1 MWKSEKF
8 SSLEDKLKLNISGY
22 SESGSFSLIGITE
35 NGDKKQIYKKYISE
49 NFEISYEFDP
59 ISLAIYSGIS
69 EFYGEIDCECSV
81 DRWEISKV
89 EDEKSSQKDNECLVD
104 NGFVT
109 VAQENGAEIRV
120 SVIPK
125 KVLFVGN
132 SILLGMFS
140 SYGMCATDKYHDYA
154 YLTEQKILEL
164 SPDCTFSRLYASPFE
179 HSESREAF
187 DEWFYNFINPTTQ
200 KESYKSFDRDLD
212 LIVFQLM
219 DNVNTPEKTE
229 AFKKNMP
236 ELLRRVKKLSPKARI
251 LWVYGWFMKREI
263 VDFIKESCAKWNI
276 ETLDISSTRTKE
288 NEAISGQTSISPD
301 GEKITV
307 KDTWITHPGDGGM
320 AAIAD
325 LIIKKIFGN

>member
-1 MWKSEKF
+1 MWKSETF
-8 SSLEDKLKLNISGY
+8 SSLEDKLKIRVSGY
-22 SESGSFSLIGITE
+22 AEGGKFSLVGFTE
-35 NGDKKQIYKKYISE
+35 NGDEKTIYEKEIE
-49 NFEISYEFDP
+49 GNFDLTYEFDP
-59 ISLAIYSGIS
+59 VSLAIYSELVKFGAKIS
-69 EFYGEIDCECSV
+69 GECHIDLWSTK
-81 DRWEISKV
+81 KV
-89 EDEKSSQKDNECLVD
+89 EDTHDAIFDNENVIKNGLVP
-104 NGFVT
+104 VK
-109 VAQENGAEIRV
+109 QENGEEILV

-236 ELLRRVKKLSPKARI
+236 ELLSRVKKLSPKARI
-251 LWVYGWFMKREI
+251 IWVYGWFMKREI
-263 VDFIKESCAKWNI
+263 VDFIKESCAKWTR

-325 LIIKKIFGN
+325 LMIKKIFGN

>member
-1 MWKSEKF
+1 MWKSETF
-8 SSLEDKLKLNISGY
+8 SSLEDKLKINVKGNA
-22 SESGSFSLIGITE
+22 EGGNFSLIGFTE
-35 NGDKKQIYKKYISE
+35 NGDEKTVYEKKIAG
-49 NFEISYEFDP
+49 NFDFSYEFDP
-59 ISLAIYSGIS
+59 VSLAIYSGLVKFYTTIS
-69 EFYGEIDCECSV
+69 GDCRVDLWSV
-81 DRWEISKV
+81 KEV
-89 EDEKSSQKDNECLVD
+89 EDTRDSARDSECVIK
-104 NGFVT
+104 NGFVP
-109 VAQENGAEIRV
+109 VKQENGEEILV

-154 YLTEQKILEL
+154 YLVSKRITED
-164 SPDCTFSRLYASPFE
+164 SPECSFARLYASPFE
-179 HSESREAF
+179 HCVSEADF
-187 DEWFYNFINPTTQ
+187 DEWFYNAVNTTTE
-200 KESYKSFDRDLD
+200 KETFKNFESDLD

-236 ELLRRVKKLSPKARI
+236 ELLARVKKLSPKARI
-251 LWVYGWFMKREI
+251 VWVYGWFMKRDI

-276 ETLDISSTRTKE
+276 ETLDVSSARTLK
-288 NEAISGQTSISPD
+288 NQAISGQTSFSPE

-325 LIIKKIFGN
+325 LMIKKIFGN